1 MTEDFDTRAD
11 ELAVNI
17 EAKIAESAAIIANT
31 DFDPQYRRMAEPIC
45 QAPRSYSVMTG
56 LPDETK
62 ER

>member
-31 DFDPQYRRMAEPIC
+31 DFDPQYRRMAEADMPS
-45 QAPRSYSVMTG
+45 A
-56 LPDETK
+56 K
-62 ER
+62 ELFSQ